1 MESCAFYKFKHEELS
16 KMDIIQQTKIVRPYD
31 MVLEKDHVTFN
42 LLIWTMIANFC
53 LSLAFIFNYQAMKPY
68 VQQYVFFTNFA
79 TIVILCIMYCSKQTI
94 QFKLTNKLTEMIN
107 QKISHIDN
115 KYAEIMFNSIIQYF
129 DKYPLHDDGYINS
142 KIGQLL
148 FYTTRPYCNEDMLNR
163 IIELDKYIVDLID
176 TDMQQNEQ
184 NDYVSP
190 ACFDLIIDELD
201 NLEQYVLDKQKEYH
215 ANYLIQLD
223 QEKEKLRLS
232 VNKK

>member
-1 MESCAFYKFKHEELS
+1 
-16 KMDIIQQTKIVRPYD
+16 MDIIQQTKIVRPYD
-31 MVLEKDHVTFN
+31 MVWEKDHVTFN

-53 LSLAFIFNYQAMKPY
+53 LSLAFIFNYQAMEPY
-68 VQQYVFFTNFA
+68 AQQYVLFTNFA

-115 KYAEIMFNSIIQYF
+115 KYAEIMFNSIIQYL
-129 DKYPLHDDGYINS
+129 DEHPLYDDGYMNR

-148 FYTTRPYCNEDMLNR
+148 FYTTRPYCDEQMINR
-163 IIELDKYIVDLID
+163 IIELDKYIVNLID
-176 TDMQQNEQ
+176 ADMKQNKP

-190 ACFDLIIDELD
+190 ACFDLIFDELD
-201 NLEQYVLDKQKEYH
+201 KLEQYILNKQTEYH

-232 VNKK
+232 VTVNEK

>member
-1 MESCAFYKFKHEELS
+1 
-16 KMDIIQQTKIVRPYD
+16 MDIIQQTKIVRPYD

-42 LLIWTMIANFC
+42 LLIWVIIANLC
-53 LSLAFIFNYQAMKPY
+53 LSLAFIFNYQAMESY
-68 VQQYVFFTNFA
+68 AQQYVFFTNFA

-107 QKISHIDN
+107 QKMSHIDN
-115 KYAEIMFNSIIQYF
+115 KYAEIMFNSIIQYL
-129 DKYPLHDDGYINS
+129 DKYPLHYDGYMNR

-176 TDMQQNEQ
+176 TDMKQNEQ

-190 ACFDLIIDELD
+190 ACFDLIVDELD
-201 NLEQYVLDKQKEYH
+201 KLEQYILNVQKEYH
-215 ANYLIQLD
+215 ANYLIQLN
-223 QEKEKLRLS
+223 QEKEKLKLS
-232 VNKK
+232 VNEK

>member
-1 MESCAFYKFKHEELS
+1 
-16 KMDIIQQTKIVRPYD
+16 MDIIQQTKIVRPYD
-31 MVLEKDHVTFN
+31 MVLEKDHFTFN
-42 LLIWTMIANFC
+42 LLSWAIIANFC

-79 TIVILCIMYCSKQTI
+79 IIVILCVMYFSKQTI

-115 KYAEIMFNSIIQYF
+115 KYAEIMFNSIIQYL
-129 DKYPLHDDGYINS
+129 DKYSLHNDEYMNR

-148 FYTTRPYCNEDMLNR
+148 FYTTRPYCDEQMVNR

-176 TDMQQNEQ
+176 ADMQQNKS

-190 ACFDLIIDELD
+190 ACFDLIFDELD
-201 NLEQYVLDKQKEYH
+201 KLEQYILNKQTEYH

-223 QEKEKLRLS
+223 QEKEKLKMAI
-232 VNKK
+232 NQDID